1 MSVSEPGGELREA
14 LVSLWEDWRATDPSG
29 LMQFSDF
36 LAPEI
41 ESALRITFRYLLHRK
56 LPPSI
61 RPTGDDLE
69 AMVDEWVEQFSSMLR
84 DKRPTWLDDQP

>member
-14 LVSLWEDWRATDPSG
+14 LQSQWDDWREKDPMG

-41 ESALRITFRYLLHRK
+41 EAVLRVTFRFLLRSKVPVHAR
-56 LPPSI
+56 PSEEDMHAAI
-61 RPTGDDLE
+61 
-69 AMVDEWVEQFSSMLR
+69 DEWVEHFAVTLR
-84 DKRPTWLDDQP
+84 DKRPTWLDQAP